1 MTKIERETKETK
13 IGLELKLN
21 GTGKYSNQTDLRF
34 LNHMLDQLAKHS
46 GFDLNLIAKSLDSDE
61 HHLVEDVGIALG
73 QALEKELGDKKG
85 VARFGY
91 AIVPFDDS
99 LATVAIDLSGRPYC
113 KIDLPFSEFEEK
125 KVDDVSKE
133 NIEHFLESFAING
146 KFNLYARVSGKN
158 DHHKVEVLFKALA
171 RALKMACA
179 KTGQGVP
186 STKGVL

>member
-1 MTKIERETKETK
+1 MTKIKRETKETK
-13 IGLELKLN
+13 IELELKLR
-21 GTGKYSNQTDLRF
+21 GTGKYSNQTGLRF
-34 LNHMLDQLAKHS
+34 LNHMLDQLTKHS
-46 GFDLNLIAKSLDSDE
+46 GFGLNLTAKSLDGNE

-73 QALEKELGDKKG
+73 QALDKELGDKKG

-113 KIDLPFSEFEEK
+113 KIELPFSEFEER

-158 DHHKVEVLFKALA
+158 DHHKVESLFKALA

-179 KTGQGVP
+179 RTGGGIP
-186 STKGVL
+186 STKGVI